1 MAKPSAPTTRGCPDH
16 CTQPTIGLQ
25 RPITDEEFEQISPVA
40 RAEVFKSI
48 GRCYVCRECAL
59 VYIRQPA
66 TDVLLGRLVYSETG
80 TRRTFET
87 YLRQD

>member
-1 MAKPSAPTTRGCPDH
+1 MAKPSAPTARGCPNH

-25 RPITDEEFEQISPVA
+25 RPITDEEFEQLSSVA

-48 GRCYVCRECAL
+48 GRCYVCSECTL

-66 TDVLLGRLVYSETG
+66 TDVRLGRLVYSETEARG
-80 TRRTFET
+80 TFEA